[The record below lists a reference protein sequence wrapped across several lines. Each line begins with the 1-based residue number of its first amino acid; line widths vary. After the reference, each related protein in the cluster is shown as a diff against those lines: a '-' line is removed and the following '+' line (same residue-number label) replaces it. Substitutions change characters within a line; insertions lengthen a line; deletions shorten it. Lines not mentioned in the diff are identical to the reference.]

1 MTKFLQVRQKMGLP
15 CNEFQPMAPKFTVR
29 FCCLLRGRRKEPLL
43 IHNYPQMV
51 IGTAIPEKRETNKVS
66 LLLPNGTF
74 WITLQETRIIAE
86 YSGFTEFI
94 RQKSKLG
101 KPSNLNFQDRSSG
114 KRGCI
119 EKGILSL
126 WLDTK
131 VRFHNASKE

>member
-1 MTKFLQVRQKMGLP
+1 
-15 CNEFQPMAPKFTVR
+15 
-29 FCCLLRGRRKEPLL
+29 
-43 IHNYPQMV
+43 MV
-51 IGTAIPEKRETNKVS
+51 IGTVLPERRETNKVS

-86 YSGFTEFI
+86 NSGFTEFM

-101 KPSNLNFQDRSSG
+101 KPIDLNFQDRPSG
-114 KRGCI
+114 KRGCT

-131 VRFHNASKE
+131 IRFHNASKE